1 MYQPPAF
8 REERVEVLHALMRA
22 HPFATLIISPAT
34 GIEAN
39 HLPLLLDDGGAGQT
53 GLSGHFSKGNPLLR
67 ALQESDGGL
76 PALAIFHGPEHYISP
91 GWYPSKAADGG
102 KAVPTWNYAVV
113 HAHGV
118 LRAMTDPASLRAH
131 LDALSAGQEAGR
143 SPPWSPADAPEDYL
157 ASMMKGIVGFNME
170 IDRLEGKLKLGQ
182 NRSAEDRAGVIRGLA
197 SEASEASEAS
207 KESAGAAEL
216 AAMTAAMIPK

>member
-22 HPFATLIISPAT
+22 HPFATLIISPAS

-67 ALQESDGGL
+67 ALQESGGEL

-91 GWYPSKAADGG
+91 AWYPSKAADG

-118 LRAMTDPASLRAH
+118 LRAMTNPASLRAH

-143 SPPWSPADAPEDYL
+143 SPPWSPADAPADYL
-157 ASMMKGIVGFNME
+157 ASMMKGIVGFDIE
-170 IDRLEGKLKLGQ
+170 IDRLEGKFKLGQ
-182 NRSAEDRAGVIRGLA
+182 NHTAENRAGLVRGLMDEDDA
-197 SEASEASEAS
+197 DATRVAD
-207 KESAGAAEL
+207 
-216 AAMTAAMIPK
+216 MTSVE

>member
-8 REERVEVLHALMRA
+8 REKRVEVLHALMRA
-22 HPFATLIISPAT
+22 HPFATLIISTAS

-39 HLPLLLDDGGAGQT
+39 HLPLLLGDRGAGQA

-67 ALQESDGGL
+67 AFEESSGGL

-91 GWYPSKAADGG
+91 GWYPSKAADG

-118 LRAMTDPASLRAH
+118 LCAMQDPARLRAH
-131 LDALSAGQEAGR
+131 LDALSAGQESGR

-170 IDRLEGKLKLGQ
+170 IERLEGKWKLGQ

-197 SEASEASEAS
+197 GEAH
-207 KESAGAAEL
+207 AGAAEL
-216 AAMTAAMIPK
+216 AAMTSTMTAK

>member
-22 HPFATLIISPAT
+22 HPFATLIISAAT

-39 HLPLLLDDGGAGQT
+39 HLPLLLDDRGAGQT

-67 ALQESDGGL
+67 ALQESGDGL

-91 GWYPSKAADGG
+91 GWYPSKAADG

-143 SPPWSPADAPEDYL
+143 SPPWSPADAPQDYL

-170 IDRLEGKLKLGQ
+170 INRLEGKLKLGQ

-197 SEASEASEAS
+197 SEASE
-207 KESAGAAEL
+207 ESAGAAEL
-216 AAMTAAMIPK
+216 AAMTAK

>member
-8 REERVEVLHALMRA
+8 REERIDILHALMRA
-22 HPFATLIISPAT
+22 HPFATLIISAAS

-39 HLPLLLDDGGAGQT
+39 HLPLLLGERSAGQV

-67 ALQESDGGL
+67 AFEESGDGL

-91 GWYPSKAADGG
+91 GWYPSKAADG
-102 KAVPTWNYAVV
+102 KAVPTWNYTVV

-118 LRAMTDPASLRAH
+118 LRAMQDPARLRAH
-131 LDALSAGQEAGR
+131 LDALTAGQETGR
-143 SPPWSPADAPEDYL
+143 SPPWSPTDAPEDYL

-170 IDRLEGKLKLGQ
+170 IERLEGKWKLGQ
-182 NRSAEDRAGVIRGLA
+182 NRSAEDCAGVFRGLA
-197 SEASEASEAS
+197 GED
-207 KESAGAAEL
+207 SAGAAEL
-216 AAMTAAMIPK
+216 AAVTPTE

>member
-8 REERVEVLHALMRA
+8 REERIDILHALMRA
-22 HPFATLIISPAT
+22 HPFATLIISAAS

-39 HLPLLLDDGGAGQT
+39 HLPLLLGERSAGQV

-67 ALQESDGGL
+67 AFEESGDGL

-91 GWYPSKAADGG
+91 GWYPSKAADG
-102 KAVPTWNYAVV
+102 KAVPTWNYTVV

-118 LRAMTDPASLRAH
+118 LRAMQDPARLRAH
-131 LDALSAGQEAGR
+131 LDALTAGQETGR
-143 SPPWSPADAPEDYL
+143 SPPWSPTDAPEDYL

-170 IDRLEGKLKLGQ
+170 IERLEGKWKLGQ
-182 NRSAEDRAGVIRGLA
+182 NRSAEDRAGVFRGLA
-197 SEASEASEAS
+197 GED
-207 KESAGAAEL
+207 SAGAAEL
-216 AAMTAAMIPK
+216 AAVTPTE

>member
-8 REERVEVLHALMRA
+8 REDREDILHALMRA
-22 HPFATLIISPAT
+22 HPFATLVISTAT

-39 HLPLLLDDGGAGQT
+39 HLPLLLDDPDAGQA
-53 GLSGHFSKGNPLLR
+53 GLSGHFSKGNPLLH
-67 ALQESDGGL
+67 AFEGLSGGL
-76 PALAIFHGPEHYISP
+76 PALAIFHGPENYISP
-91 GWYPSKAADGG
+91 GWYPSKAADG

-118 LRAMTDPASLRAH
+118 LRAMTDPANLRAH

-157 ASMMKGIVGFNME
+157 ASMMKGIIGFTME
-170 IDRLEGKLKLGQ
+170 IDRLEGKWKLGQ
-182 NRSAEDRAGVIRGLA
+182 NRSAEDRTGVIHGLTGEENA
-197 SEASEASEAS
+197 S
-207 KESAGAAEL
+207 AAEL
-216 AAMTAAMIPK
+216 AAITPR